1 MKRKGEV
8 CGEAAGVQSVRA
20 VWKIV
25 LF

>member
-1 MKRKGEV
+1 MKRKEEV